1 MFGPLARIP
10 MPGLYTSKQ
19 QDFRGHDF
27 ELFSLDRRDFT
38 SAMIVAGAIALT
50 GRPAVAAPAASLRLP
65 DAEWRRRLSPQ
76 AYAVLRQ
83 GSTERPYSSP
93 FLKEHR
99 KGRFLCAGCD
109 LPLFSST
116 TKFDSGTGWPSFWNH
131 FPSAL
136 KIVADRS
143 MGMVRREVRCARCDG
158 HLGHVF
164 DDGPP
169 PTGLRYCMNGAA
181 LAFRPA

>member
-1 MFGPLARIP
+1 MIGGEVRC
-10 MPGLYTSKQ
+10 S
-19 QDFRGHDF
+19 
-27 ELFSLDRRDFT
+27 RRTFAAALGVLGG
-38 SAMIVAGAIALT
+38 SVAIGA
-50 GRPAVAAPAASLRLP
+50 PAFAAAPAKLDLP

-83 GSTERPYSSP
+83 GATERPYSSP
-93 FLKEHR
+93 LLKEHR

-109 LPLFSST
+109 LPLFSSA
-116 TKFDSGTGWPSFWNH
+116 TKFESGTGWPSFWNR
-131 FPSAL
+131 FPGAVR
-136 KIVADRS
+136 IVTDRS
-143 MGMVRREVRCARCDG
+143 AGMVRKEVRCTRCDG

-181 LAFRPA
+181 LTFRAG